1 MEVFYLYGINA
12 TFKCVGSTL
21 DNRRTMTTVEMT
33 RERQCVEESSEYRHR
48 MFVNALATVFITVLI
63 ITGYWVVNTLAG

>member
-1 MEVFYLYGINA
+1 
-12 TFKCVGSTL
+12 
-21 DNRRTMTTVEMT
+21 MTTVEMT

-48 MFVNALATVFITVLI
+48 TFVNALATVFITMLI

>member
-1 MEVFYLYGINA
+1 
-12 TFKCVGSTL
+12 
-21 DNRRTMTTVEMT
+21 MTTVEMT